1 MNNLN
6 KLMLFV
12 GWLIVGVALS
22 YTILYM
28 GVFIIDSS
36 VINGLIMV
44 IIPLLLFSLLDR
56 HNKLLMNK
64 KKAVSH
70 YFTKN
75 VACIFIGCM
84 ISYIRLFIT
93 DDSFAIFVAIII
105 FLALLLM
112 LIDMRII
119 QLIYKSTLN
128 NRIYFAYILLGGV
141 LAINI
146 SYIVKLFAFRGFE
159 DIFYVVAYVLLVVL
173 SVILI
178 IRDYKKVYIKQ
189 KDTIKTSN
197 KQYIKNAIKLTSVPF
212 LLFIIPLTIVF
223 VCLH

>member
-44 IIPLLLFSLLDR
+44 IIP
-56 HNKLLMNK
+56 
-64 KKAVSH
+64 
-70 YFTKN
+70 
-75 VACIFIGCM
+75 
-84 ISYIRLFIT
+84 
-93 DDSFAIFVAIII
+93 
-105 FLALLLM
+105 
-112 LIDMRII
+112 
-119 QLIYKSTLN
+119 
-128 NRIYFAYILLGGV
+128 
-141 LAINI
+141 
-146 SYIVKLFAFRGFE
+146 
-159 DIFYVVAYVLLVVL
+159 
-173 SVILI
+173 
-178 IRDYKKVYIKQ
+178 
-189 KDTIKTSN
+189 
-197 KQYIKNAIKLTSVPF
+197 F